1 MKIAFFTD
9 SYLNITGGIV
19 TSIGAQ
25 KKALE
30 ALGHTVYLFSSGY
43 PRSKSTRARLK
54 KQNIFIV
61 PSCKVLFR
69 GIAPVARRPRKV
81 EKWVLK
87 HCPEIKDFDVFHSH
101 YEAGCSIAG
110 IHLGH
115 ALGIPVVQT
124 MHGREDM
131 GVTGLV
137 PFGLRTF
144 VGTAL
149 NCFHAMYLPHEIKVK
164 KDNYLATTK
173 AKAKMWTLMV
183 NHANQAD
190 FVLTPSKHFRAKL
203 KHYGVKHQIE
213 IVSNGIEDDL
223 IPEKVTPRKLKD
235 GETLKIIWHSRLS
248 PEKRSMKFMEALK
261 GVDFPYEMYAFGNG
275 SELLLAKNYAK
286 INRLKVHF
294 EGNSHRETIYER
306 MKDSHIGVL
315 VSYNYDN
322 QPMTMLE
329 DETAGLPILIC
340 DPDMLEVTAK
350 DGVFLTSGP
359 EPEDITKMLKHIYK
373 NKGLIEE
380 KSRAMIAERD
390 NARQSSQ
397 IEKLINVYQKV
408 VKK

>member
-1 MKIAFFTD
+1 M
-9 SYLNITGGIV
+9 
-19 TSIGAQ
+19 
-25 KKALE
+25 
-30 ALGHTVYLFSSGY
+30 
-43 PRSKSTRARLK
+43 
-54 KQNIFIV
+54 
-61 PSCKVLFR
+61 LFR
-69 GIAPVARRPRKV
+69 
-81 EKWVLK
+81 
-87 HCPEIKDFDVFHSH
+87 S
-101 YEAGCSIAG
+101 
-110 IHLGH
+110 
-115 ALGIPVVQT
+115 
-124 MHGREDM
+124 
-131 GVTGLV
+131 
-137 PFGLRTF
+137 
-144 VGTAL
+144 
-149 NCFHAMYLPHEIKVK
+149 
-164 KDNYLATTK
+164 
-173 AKAKMWTLMV
+173 
-183 NHANQAD
+183 D
-190 FVLTPSKHFRAKL
+190 FVLTPSKHFRVKL

-223 IPEKVTPRKLKD
+223 VPDKVTPKKLKD
-235 GETLKIIWHSRLS
+235 GEPLRIIWHSRLS

-350 DGVFLTSGP
+350 DGVFLAAGP
-359 EPEDITKMLKHIYK
+359 EPEDITKMLKHIYA
-373 NKGLIEE
+373 NKDLVEE

-397 IEKLINVYQKV
+397 IEKLINVYRKV
-408 VKK
+408 AKK

>member
-1 MKIAFFTD
+1 MKIALFTD
-9 SYLNITGGIV
+9 SYLNVSGGIV

-43 PRSKSTRARLK
+43 PRSRSTKFRLK
-54 KQNIFIV
+54 QQNIFIV

-69 GIAPVARRPRKV
+69 GVAPVARRPRKV

-110 IHLGH
+110 IRLGR

-131 GVTGLV
+131 GLTSLI
-137 PFGLRTF
+137 PFSLRTF
-144 VGTAL
+144 VGASL
-149 NCFHAMYLPHEIKVK
+149 NRFHAMYLPHTVKIK
-164 KDNYLATTK
+164 KDDYLATTK

-190 FVLTPSKHFRAKL
+190 YVLTPSKHFKTKL
-203 KHYGVKHQIE
+203 EHYGVKHKIE
-213 IVSNGIEDDL
+213 VVSNGIEDDL
-223 IPEKVTPRKLKD
+223 IPSKVTPRTLKD
-235 GETLKIIWHSRLS
+235 GEPLKIVWHSRLS
-248 PEKRSMKFMEALK
+248 PEKRSMKFLEALK
-261 GVDFPYEMYAFGNG
+261 SVDFPYEMYAFGNG

-294 EGNSHRETIYER
+294 EGNSRRETIYER
-306 MKDSHIGVL
+306 MKDSHLGVL

-350 DGVFLTSGP
+350 DGVFLTAGP
-359 EPEDITKMLKHIYK
+359 EPEDIAKMLKYIYEH
-373 NKGLIEE
+373 KGLIEQ

-397 IEKLINVYQKV
+397 IEKLVNVYQKV
-408 VKK
+408 AKK